1 MHSPQAYAPNP
12 ALGVDEWRDEAYQS
26 SWTQTQWRDE
36 AYQSSWTQTQ
46 RASEPRFEL
55 LDALGVA
62 SVS

>member
-1 MHSPQAYAPNP
+1 MGMHSPQAYAPNP
-12 ALGVDEWRDEAYQS
+12 ALGVDE
-26 SWTQTQWRDE
+26 WRDE